1 MEIEIEHWVL
11 LTLLTSAIGC
21 GAIPFW
27 QPRSKPL
34 IALAVILAN
43 SVIFSVPAVGALG
56 NHTMEIVFSGAGIF
70 GDVPVRIDPLAA
82 WFILIVNL
90 TCINGTLYGIGYM
103 RSYEGQQNNLSLHWC
118 LLIVFHLSMLWVCVL
133 QHGLVFLVAWE
144 VMSIASFLLILF
156 DHTKAKT
163 IQAGVNYLVQM
174 HIGVACLTAVFIW
187 LMMSEGTYD
196 FIAMSSLFKK
206 TGTVWALVL
215 VFIGFGIKAGFVPL
229 HTWLPHAHP
238 AAPSHISGIMSGVI
252 VKMGIYGILR
262 AITFIDSNLLAIG
275 ETILL
280 ISVITAFYGI
290 LNAAIHRDFKR
301 MLAFCTIENIGIVGI
316 GIGIG
321 LIGKGLNNNEMAFLG
336 FAGALLHVL
345 NHSLYKSLLFFAS
358 GNVYKLTH
366 TRNMEHL
373 GGLIKIIPFSALF
386 FLIGSLAIGGLP
398 PFNGF
403 ISKFL
408 IYTSLVEAIR
418 VESFQL
424 SVIMIGC
431 IAGLALAGGL
441 SIFTFT
447 KSFGIIF
454 LGSPR
459 SKYIQHQREKLSY
472 TDIPLFVIITMMLA
486 IGIFPGKVMVPIQ
499 KIILTMDSTCCVD
512 ASPHVVGP
520 VLSNVGIASAI
531 LVTFVAGIYFL
542 RTRITLRKTTRTSPT
557 WGCGYIAPTSK
568 MQYSG
573 KSFSK
578 PLAKLFSFLTGEQKK
593 YNEIE
598 SKVVFPLGRNYQSN
612 YPEFFEKN
620 IINKFSRQLLHFLN
634 RFRFI
639 HNGQVQMY
647 VLYGFLFMM
656 GMILATFLN
665 LL

>member
-1 MEIEIEHWVL
+1 MAIEQWIL
-11 LTLLTSAIGC
+11 YTLPASIIGC
-21 GAIPFW
+21 IVIPFCL
-27 QPRSKPL
+27 PKTKC
-34 IALAVILAN
+34 IIVTVIVIAN
-43 SVIFSVPAVGALG
+43 SVLSSIPAFGAMG
-56 NHTMEIVFSGAGIF
+56 GQMIEIVFSNVGIF

-90 TCINGTLYGIGYM
+90 TCINGTIYGMGYM
-103 RSYEGQQNNLSLHWC
+103 RSYEGQRNNLSLHWC
-118 LLIVFHLSMLWVCVL
+118 LLIIFHLSMVWVCAL
-133 QHGLVFLVAWE
+133 QHGLAFLIAWE
-144 VMSIASFLLILF
+144 AMSLSSFLLILF
-156 DHTKAKT
+156 DHARVKT
-163 IQAGVNYLVQM
+163 IKAGVNYLVQM
-174 HIGVACLTAVFIW
+174 HIGVAFLTAAFIG
-187 LMMSEGTYD
+187 LAISGGSYD
-196 FIAMSSLFKK
+196 FATMFSLFNKE
-206 TGTVWALVL
+206 GTVWALAFL
-215 VFIGFGIKAGFVPL
+215 FIGFGIKAGFVPL

-262 AITFIDSNLLAIG
+262 MITFIHTNLIIIG
-275 ETILL
+275 EIILL
-280 ISVITAFYGI
+280 VAVITAFYGI

-321 LIGKGLNNNEMAFLG
+321 LIGKGLNNHEMTFLG

-358 GNVYKLTH
+358 GNVYKLVH

-373 GGLIKIIPFSALF
+373 GGLIKIIPLSGLF

-403 ISKFL
+403 LSKFL
-408 IYTSLVEAIR
+408 IYSSLVEAIR

-447 KSFGIIF
+447 KSFSVIF
-454 LGSPR
+454 LGTPR
-459 SKYIQHQREKLSY
+459 STYHPQPKEVLSY
-472 TDIPLFVIITMMLA
+472 THLPFFVITLLMLA
-486 IGIFPGKVMVPIQ
+486 IGIFPATITDSVQRVVSSI
-499 KIILTMDSTCCVD
+499 DSTLPAAGFIDV
-512 ASPHVVGP
+512 AP
-520 VLSNVGIASAI
+520 VLSSVGLASAI
-531 LVTFVAGIYFL
+531 LMVLIASIYFL
-542 RTRITLRKTTRTSPT
+542 RTRIGSAISSQSPT
-557 WGCGYIAPTSK
+557 WGCGYAVASSK
-568 MQYSG
+568 LQYSG

-593 YNEIE
+593 YSEI
-598 SKVVFPLGRNYQSN
+598 KTTVVFPSERHYQSN

-620 IINKFSRQLLHFLN
+620 IFDKVSNQLLHFLS

-656 GMILATFLN
+656 GMIIATFLN

>member
-1 MEIEIEHWVL
+1 MEIEHWML

-21 GAIPFW
+21 AVIPFF
-27 QPRSKPL
+27 PSRSKP
-34 IALAVILAN
+34 IVALATVFLIG
-43 SVIFSVPAVGALG
+43 VFSCIAAIVVLRGQAI
-56 NHTMEIVFSGAGIF
+56 EIVFSGIGVF
-70 GDVPVRIDPLAA
+70 GDIPVRIDPLAA
-82 WFILIVNL
+82 WFILIINL
-90 TCINGTLYGIGYM
+90 TCINGTLYGMGYM
-103 RSYEGQQNNLSLHWC
+103 RAYEGQRNSLSLHWC
-118 LLIVFHLSMLWVCVL
+118 LLIVFQLSMLWVCSL
-133 QHGLVFLVAWE
+133 QHGLVFLIAWE
-144 VMSIASFLLILF
+144 VMSVASFLLILF
-156 DHTKAKT
+156 DHTKVKT

-174 HIGVACLTAVFIW
+174 HIGVACLTAAIIW
-187 LMMSEGTYD
+187 LVVSEGSYD
-196 FIAMSSLFKK
+196 FVAMTSFVNKA
-206 TGTVWALVL
+206 GAAGALVL
-215 VFIGFGIKAGFVPL
+215 LFVGFGIKAGFVPL

-262 AITFIDSNLLAIG
+262 MITFINTDLLAIG

-290 LNAAIHRDFKR
+290 LNAAIQRDFKR

-321 LIGKGLNNNEMAFLG
+321 LVGKGLNNNEMIFLG
-336 FAGALLHVL
+336 FGGALLHVL
-345 NHSLYKSLLFFAS
+345 NHSLYKPLLFFAS

-373 GGLIKIIPFSALF
+373 GGLIKIIPFSGLF
-386 FLIGSLAIGGLP
+386 FLIGSLSIGGLP

-403 ISKFL
+403 TSKFL
-408 IYTSLVEAIR
+408 IYSSLVEAIH
-418 VESFQL
+418 VESFEL
-424 SVIMIGC
+424 SVMMVGC

-441 SIFTFT
+441 SIFTFV

-459 SKYIQHQREKLSY
+459 SKYKHHQKERLSY
-472 TDIPLFVIITMMLA
+472 ADVPFFVIIAMMLA
-486 IGIFPGKVMVPIQ
+486 IGIFPASVIVPIQ
-499 KIILTMDSTCCVD
+499 KVIQTLATSSVVASLD
-512 ASPHVVGP
+512 AAIP
-520 VLSNVGIASAI
+520 VMSNVGIASVALI
-531 LVTFVAGIYFL
+531 TLVTGIYFL
-542 RTRITLRKTTRTSPT
+542 RTRIEFHKGTRISTT
-557 WGCGYIAPTSK
+557 WGCGYIAPSSK

-593 YNEIE
+593 YHEIE
-598 SKVVFPLGRNYQSN
+598 SDVIFPSGGNYQSS

-620 IINKFSRQLLHFLN
+620 LIDKVSNQLLYFLN
-634 RFRFI
+634 WFRFI

-647 VLYGFLFMM
+647 VLYGFLFVLVL
-656 GMILATFLN
+656 IIATFLN